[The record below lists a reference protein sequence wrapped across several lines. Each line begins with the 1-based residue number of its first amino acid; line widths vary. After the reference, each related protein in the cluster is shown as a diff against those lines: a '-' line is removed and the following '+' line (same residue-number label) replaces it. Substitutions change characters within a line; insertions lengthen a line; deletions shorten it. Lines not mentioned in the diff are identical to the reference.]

1 MTGNPDSALITK
13 FGYGSVTQ
21 TSQFSDAMLS
31 TVTIA
36 PQTLASTLASS
47 QTPAPHR
54 NWNRLDGVDLL
65 RGLAIL
71 FVVLNHVHMRLLIAG
86 IPYAAHISRRL
97 MASLVWNGQFG
108 VQIFFAVSGFLIT
121 STALR
126 RWGKLS
132 NVSLRDFYLL
142 RVARIAPMLLAL
154 LVVMTVLH
162 YAGVSPF
169 VVSEKTGGIGRAL
182 LAALTLRVNLLQ
194 AQHGWL
200 PANWGVLWSLSVEE
214 MFYLFFPIVA
224 LVSGRR
230 NFFPL
235 ILLCFVALGP
245 FARTIF
251 AHGNEVWAEQ
261 SYLGGMDAIALGC
274 LTALLVRRVHFS
286 RTALRSLAVAGAMLI
301 LLILVGLR
309 LTYVPVIGRSG
320 LDMTIIALGTCMV
333 IIAAA
338 QTQWK
343 GPRFLAPL
351 LRLGQ
356 CSYEVYLTH
365 MFVVFGF
372 FAIFVKYGNPIWS
385 VPLLFV
391 TTVVVAA
398 AAGEIVAR
406 FFSEPVNRM
415 LRERWGDG
423 RRQMGSVTDSKISS
437 AEALSTS

>member
-1 MTGNPDSALITK
+1 MATRTLTPALE
-13 FGYGSVTQ
+13 
-21 TSQFSDAMLS
+21 
-31 TVTIA
+31 
-36 PQTLASTLASS
+36 SS
-47 QTPAPHR
+47 QTPDSR
-54 NWNRLDGVDLL
+54 RSWNRLDGVDLL

-71 FVVLNHVHMRLLIAG
+71 FVVLNHVHMRLLLAG
-86 IPYAAHISRRL
+86 IPYAAHISKRL
-97 MASLVWNGQFG
+97 IGSLVWNGQFG

-142 RVARIAPMLLAL
+142 RVARIVPMLLAL
-154 LVVMTVLH
+154 LAVLTILH
-162 YAGVSPF
+162 YAGISPF
-169 VVSEKTGGIGRAL
+169 VVSEKTGGVGRAL

-230 NFFPL
+230 NFFPA

-245 FARTIF
+245 FARTIL
-251 AHGNEVWAEQ
+251 AHGNEVWSEQ

-286 RTALRSLAVAGAMLI
+286 RTALRALAALGAMLI
-301 LLILVGLR
+301 LFILVGLR
-309 LTYVPVIGRSG
+309 LTHVPFIGRSG

-365 MFVVFGF
+365 MFVVFAF
-372 FAIFVKYGNPIWS
+372 FAIFVKYGSPIWS

-391 TTVVVAA
+391 ATVVVAA
-398 AAGEIVAR
+398 AAGEVVAR

-423 RRQMGSVTDSKISS
+423 PRQLGSVNDSRISS
-437 AEALSTS
+437 AGTLSTP

>member
-1 MTGNPDSALITK
+1 MVRLPKLTQYSGATLT
-13 FGYGSVTQ
+13 SVT
-21 TSQFSDAMLS
+21 M
-31 TVTIA
+31 A
-36 PQTLASTLASS
+36 PRTLAPALASS
-47 QTPAPHR
+47 QTLDSR
-54 NWNRLDGVDLL
+54 RKWNRLDGVDLL

-86 IPYAAHISRRL
+86 IPYVADTSKPLI
-97 MASLVWNGQFG
+97 ASLVWNGQFG

-121 STALR
+121 STVLR
-126 RWGKLS
+126 RWGILS
-132 NVSLRDFYLL
+132 NVGLRDFYLL

-154 LVVMTVLH
+154 LAVMTILH

-169 VVSEKTGGIGRAL
+169 VVSEETGGIGRAL
-182 LAALTLRVNLLQ
+182 LAALTLHVNVLQ
-194 AQHGWL
+194 AHRGWL

-224 LVSGRR
+224 RCFGRR
-230 NFFPL
+230 NFFPS
-235 ILLCFVALGP
+235 ILLCFVAFGP

-251 AHGNEVWAEQ
+251 ARGNEIWADQ

-286 RTALRSLAVAGAMLI
+286 RTALRALAVAGAMLN
-301 LLILVGLR
+301 LFVLVGLR
-309 LTYVPVIGRSG
+309 LTYLPAIGQSG

-343 GPRFLAPL
+343 GPRFFAPL

-365 MFVVFGF
+365 MFVVFAF

-385 VPLLFV
+385 VPMLFV
-391 TTVVVAA
+391 ATVVVAA

-406 FFSEPVNRM
+406 FFSEPLNRM

-423 RRQMGSVTDSKISS
+423 RRQLGSVSDSRAGS
-437 AEALSTS
+437 AETLNTL

>member
-1 MTGNPDSALITK
+1 MDSR
-13 FGYGSVTQ
+13 
-21 TSQFSDAMLS
+21 
-31 TVTIA
+31 
-36 PQTLASTLASS
+36 
-47 QTPAPHR
+47 R

-86 IPYAAHISRRL
+86 IPYVADTSKPLIAA
-97 MASLVWNGQFG
+97 LVWNGQFG
-108 VQIFFAVSGFLIT
+108 VQIFFAVSGFLIA

-142 RVARIAPMLLAL
+142 RVARIAPMLLTL
-154 LVVMTVLH
+154 LAVLTILH

-169 VVSEKTGGIGRAL
+169 VVDQETGGIGRAL
-182 LAALTLRVNLLQ
+182 LAALTLHVNVLQ
-194 AQHGWL
+194 AHRGWL

-224 LVSGRR
+224 RFFGRSS
-230 NFFPL
+230 FFPA
-235 ILLCFVALGP
+235 ILFCFVALGP
-245 FARTIF
+245 FARTIL
-251 AHGNEVWAEQ
+251 AHGNEIWAEQ

-286 RTALRSLAVAGAMLI
+286 RTALCALAAAGAMLI
-301 LLILVGLR
+301 LFILVGLR
-309 LTYVPVIGRSG
+309 LTYVPAIGKSG
-320 LDMTIIALGTCMV
+320 LDMTIIALGTCMA

-338 QTQWK
+338 QTQWE

-351 LRLGQ
+351 LRLGR

-365 MFVVFGF
+365 MFVVFTF
-372 FAIFVKYGNPIWS
+372 FAIFVKCGNPIWA
-385 VPLLFV
+385 VPLLFAV
-391 TTVVVAA
+391 TVVAA
-398 AAGEIVAR
+398 GASGDIVAR
-406 FFSEPVNRM
+406 VFSEPLNRV

-423 RRQMGSVTDSKISS
+423 RRQLGSVSDSR
-437 AEALSTS
+437 AEAAGTLNTL